1 MVKSFSPRA
10 MFTELS
16 EASLFGFEIW
26 ITWGNIT
33 TTTTYPLGVR
43 VGTQFFLTC
52 R

>member
-16 EASLFGFEIW
+16 EASLFGFEFW

-43 VGTQFFLTC
+43 FGDTIFLNL
-52 R
+52 